1 MLGKMEHKLLVA
13 VIFSSA
19 LGLYAQVGQPP
30 TPVQQPVTTGQPTKP
45 GEPGTPGQPQ
55 APITGQP
62 VTIGQPVAPGRLPA
76 TSQPSITGQTSTT
89 NGPVTLNFQQVLERA
104 RKYGTEIQT
113 ANITA
118 LLAREDRIQAK
129 AALLPQTQSFNQFIY
144 TQPNGTPSGVFVAND
159 GPHLYAIQVQAHQD
173 LSLTKYAEYRR
184 TMAAEAVAKAKADL
198 AARGIVATAVQDYYA
213 VVIAQRKLANA
224 QKSLDDARRF
234 LDLTQKQEQ
243 GGEAAHADVVKAE
256 LQVRQ
261 RERDVAD
268 AQQAID
274 KARVTLAV
282 VIFPDFRMD
291 YSVVDDLEQAPAL
304 TPFAEVQ
311 DLALSKSPELRAAQA
326 GLFQETTGISVARA
340 AYLPSLSFDY
350 FYGIDANQVAHYNRD
365 HMNNIGSAAQATLTI
380 PLWNWGATMSKVR
393 QAELKVKQAQL
404 DLNLAQRQLLANLH
418 SFYLEAQLALA
429 QLDSLKKSLELATE
443 SLRLTILRYQAGEAT
458 ALEVVDAQSTLV
470 QARNAYDDGLSR
482 YRVGIANIQT
492 LTGSI

>member
-1 MLGKMEHKLLVA
+1 M
-13 VIFSSA
+13 
-19 LGLYAQVGQPP
+19 
-30 TPVQQPVTTGQPTKP
+30 QQPGASGQPTKP
-45 GEPGTPGQPQ
+45 DQPGTPSQPP
-55 APITGQP
+55 ATGQP
-62 VTIGQPVAPGRLPA
+62 SA
-76 TSQPSITGQTSTT
+76 TSAPL
-89 NGPVTLNFQQVLERA
+89 TLDFPQVLERA

-129 AALLPQTQSFNQFIY
+129 AAMLPQTQFFNQFIY
-144 TQPNGTPSGVFVAND
+144 TQPNGAPSGVFIAND
-159 GPHLYAIQVQAHQD
+159 GPHVYASQLQAHQD
-173 LSLTKYAEYRR
+173 LSLTKWAEYRR
-184 TMAAEAVAKAKADL
+184 AMAAEAVAKAKADL

-213 VVIAQRKLANA
+213 VVIAQRKFANA
-224 QKSLDDARRF
+224 RKSLDDALKF
-234 LDLTQKQEQ
+234 LDITRKQER

-261 RERDVAD
+261 RERELAD

-291 YSVVDDLEQAPAL
+291 YTLADDLEQAPAL
-304 TPFAEVQ
+304 TPYAEVQ
-311 DLALSKSPELRAAQA
+311 DLAMSKSPELRAAQA

-340 AYLPSLSFDY
+340 AYLPVLSFDY

-365 HMNNIGSAAQATLTI
+365 HLNNIGSAAQATLTI

-393 QAELKVKQAQL
+393 QAELKVKQSQL
-404 DLNLAQRQLLANLH
+404 DLNVAQRQLLANLR
-418 SFYLEAQLALA
+418 SFYLEAQVA
-429 QLDSLKKSLELATE
+429 QGQLESLKRSVDLATE

-458 ALEVVDAQSTLV
+458 ALEVVDAQTTLV
-470 QARNAYDDGLSR
+470 QARNAYDDGLAR

-492 LTGSI
+492 LTGSL